1 MLCRSLF
8 FILLSLFLGACTFE
22 ISPYPRSTP
31 NVYLLSQI
39 NNAKKVSVGSIEGPG
54 KYFDPCRFS
63 ASVRTLDK
71 SPFEDYIRSALISE
85 LKSAN
90 LYDENSNKVI
100 SGKVVTISGDTL
112 PPASWTLAVKFDHG
126 GSPNTGTF
134 LIEDEYTFASSAY
147 WATACMA
154 SAQAFSPAVQAY
166 LAKLYTD
173 PIFVSFM
180 QK

>member
-1 MLCRSLF
+1 MLCRSLLVT
-8 FILLSLFLGACTFE
+8 LLSLILGACTFE
-22 ISPYPRSTP
+22 ISPYPRNTP
-31 NVYLLSQI
+31 NIYLLSQI

-54 KYFDPCRFS
+54 RYFDSCRFS

-71 SPFEDYIRSALISE
+71 SPFEDYIRRALISE

-90 LYDENSNKVI
+90 LYDENSNKII

-112 PPASWTLAVKFDHG
+112 PPASWKLAIKFNHG
-126 GSPNTGTF
+126 GSPDTGIL
-134 LIEDEYTFASSAY
+134 LIEDEYSYASSAY

-173 PIFVSFM
+173 PNFISFM